1 MPGAFRPQTAE
12 KTMTRYTPTYASN
25 AFAHAQYEAP
35 MQASESAAVRT
46 LKTTG
51 TSIEDYGRRNQPFE
65 KPTFWQT
72 MKEAAGKVSKREIVK
87 AHDANCPH

>member
-1 MPGAFRPQTAE
+1 MPAPFRPQTAD
-12 KTMTRYTPTYASN
+12 KVMTRYTPTFSSN

-35 MQASESAAVRT
+35 IQATESAAVRT

-65 KPTFWQT
+65 KPTFKQVFN
-72 MKEAAGKVSKREIVK
+72 EVAARGGIKREIVK
-87 AHDANCPH
+87 QHDAN